1 MQHQPYPT
9 PNARTRSLYTVGADP
24 DTANSPFRCPR
35 HLHIGCEICVEAK
48 TGARPGA
55 GAGRGRSTS
64 FGGDYRNNQ
73 SNSWKGMP
81 GGVGP
86 GGGGITGWQDGSG
99 IGSGLLR
106 PGVQGSCLRRKVTEQ
121 DVDDGASSTGST
133 GAGNTKLSELIPR
146 FLKLSALVA
155 AELGIEAREE
165 TEDSGSM
172 RSHEAPADRYPTNNG
187 DWDNMQGQQQNR
199 GEIFAPL
206 PGPMSATTA
215 RAVAQAQDRLYEYA
229 LRPTREWY
237 MLLAGLLTRAVVEG
251 YLTAGWRGPQA
262 VECLL
267 TVGLGMVEHADSDPP
282 TGFEQFDPDGLPTL
296 LDAMRLLFPAS
307 RTIGPLRKG
316 QAEEE
321 YEIEMSARL
330 ARVGSDPVPIISI
343 TDLASLVL

>member
-1 MQHQPYPT
+1 M
-9 PNARTRSLYTVGADP
+9 VGADP
-24 DTANSPFRCPR
+24 DTASSPFRCPR

-48 TGARPGA
+48 TGVRPGN
-55 GAGRGRSTS
+55 GAGRGRSSS

-146 FLKLSALVA
+146 FIKLSALVA
-155 AELGIEAREE
+155 AELGLEARED
-165 TEDSGSM
+165 TEDSSSM
-172 RSHEAPADRYPTNNG
+172 RSHEALVDRYSGNNG
-187 DWDNMQGQQQNR
+187 EWDAVQGQQQNR

-206 PGPMSATTA
+206 PGPMSANTA

-229 LRPTREWY
+229 QRPTREWY

-251 YLTAGWRGPQA
+251 YLTAGWRGPHA

-267 TVGLGMVEHADSDPP
+267 TVGLGMVEHADNEPAS
-282 TGFEQFDPDGLPTL
+282 GFEQFDPDGLPTL

-307 RTIGPLRKG
+307 RKVGPLRKG

-321 YEIEMSARL
+321 YEIEMYARL
-330 ARVGSDPVPIISI
+330 GRVSWNPL
-343 TDLASLVL
+343 T